1 MLPALSVARMS
12 AAMGDWPFCAVA
24 ASGGVVREWGEMVEG
39 GAVENPGREAGGIFR
54 TSEGEG
60 SHGCPSPPFILGA
73 LPSPSGS
80 GEAFLF
86 MLRGCFPL
94 SVEEEEEEE
103 EAGLTQHTTHKHC
116 SVLLRSE

>member
-12 AAMGDWPFCAVA
+12 AAIGDWPFCAVA

-39 GAVENPGREAGGIFR
+39 GAAEKPGKAAGGIFR

-60 SHGCPSPPFILGA
+60 SHGGPSPPFILEA
-73 LPSPSGS
+73 LPSASGS

-86 MLRGCFPL
+86 MFRGCFPL
-94 SVEEEEEEE
+94 SVAEEEEEG
-103 EAGLTQHTTHKHC
+103 GLTQPHCAAHKHY
-116 SVLLRSE
+116 SVLLCE